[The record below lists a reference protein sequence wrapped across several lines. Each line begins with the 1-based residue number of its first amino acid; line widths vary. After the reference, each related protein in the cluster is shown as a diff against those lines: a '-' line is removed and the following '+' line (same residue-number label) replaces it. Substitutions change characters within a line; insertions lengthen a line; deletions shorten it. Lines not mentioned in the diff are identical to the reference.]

1 MKIIDADDSVIC
13 NTCGYYHP
21 ENNTCNVKKCSGYGW
36 GYVTKL
42 DRKYCTSYR
51 KQQENEQ
58 KKNKIIY
65 FLNKTIHFKQKNRR
79 KQMNNDEVTLWFC
92 IATSILSIGLFIL
105 FFI

>member
-1 MKIIDADDSVIC
+1 MLGKWVKVLTLLFLIGRGCYQIGEIVYKEKIMITTIAGRYMMIC

-58 KKNKIIY
+58 KRTK
-65 FLNKTIHFKQKNRR
+65 
-79 KQMNNDEVTLWFC
+79 
-92 IATSILSIGLFIL
+92 
-105 FFI
+105 

>member
-1 MKIIDADDSVIC
+1 MKNDTISRQTAIDSVIC

-51 KQQENEQ
+51 KLQETSKKEQ
-58 KKNKIIY
+58 NNL
-65 FLNKTIHFKQKNRR
+65 FFKQ
-79 KQMNNDEVTLWFC
+79 NNSF
-92 IATSILSIGLFIL
+92 
-105 FFI
+105 